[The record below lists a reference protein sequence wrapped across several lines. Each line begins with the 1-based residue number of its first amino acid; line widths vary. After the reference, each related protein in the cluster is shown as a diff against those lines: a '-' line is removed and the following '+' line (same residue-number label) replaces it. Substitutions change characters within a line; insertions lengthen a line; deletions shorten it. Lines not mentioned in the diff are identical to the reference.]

1 MHLSA
6 FSFIRICCAL
16 KYVSFLVDVGVL
28 SLIELHNVL
37 VLVRDMLE
45 ALALVDLDLIQHIVL
60 LFLIGNL
67 DSMNLLLD
75 LHVHVSAWRAGCSR
89 TSWRRAGGDLG
100 LTEWA
105 TRRLGWRTRS
115 SRVDL
120 WREATSL
127 THPCLWNCCLDKET
141 LFVYSH
147 GRSLLNLN
155 SGSVKVLAHFLIV
168 ISAAIISDG

>member
-1 MHLSA
+1 M
-6 FSFIRICCAL
+6 
-16 KYVSFLVDVGVL
+16 DVGVF

-37 VLVRDMLE
+37 VLVRDVLE

-75 LHVHVSAWRAGCSR
+75 LHVHVSAWRAGCSG

-105 TRRLGWRTRS
+105 TWRLGWRTRS
-115 SRVDL
+115 S
-120 WREATSL
+120 
-127 THPCLWNCCLDKET
+127 
-141 LFVYSH
+141 
-147 GRSLLNLN
+147 
-155 SGSVKVLAHFLIV
+155 
-168 ISAAIISDG
+168 